1 MEVISIVLT
10 LVGLVFFLYLSAG
23 AILLIQDSDKKHKVR
38 KELRNKYPDLTRDE
52 IRVLSYIK
60 LREML
65 EKQNEKW
72 VYVIEFLSWWRK
84 V

>member
-1 MEVISIVLT
+1 MEVLSTVLS
-10 LVGLVFFLYLSAG
+10 LVALVIFVYVCSG

-65 EKQNEKW
+65 EYQNEK
-72 VYVIEFLSWWRK
+72 
-84 V
+84 

>member
-1 MEVISIVLT
+1 MEVLSTVLS
-10 LVGLVFFLYLSAG
+10 LVALVIFVYVCSG
-23 AILLIQDSDKKHKVR
+23 AILLIQDSDKRWKVR

-65 EKQNEKW
+65 EYQNEK
-72 VYVIEFLSWWRK
+72 
-84 V
+84 